1 MSTLIISHYYAEV
14 EKVMQYG
21 GTKKETAIRGAFQ
34 HLLNQ
39 YCEPKHLLLIPELEY
54 ATKFGAVVY
63 PDGTIKDAMRLD
75 WGWWESKDQFDNLDE
90 EIRKKLDKGY
100 PTDNIL
106 FEDSQTAVLIQRGA
120 ERLRV
125 SMRDADALHRLLT
138 AFISYERPEITEFRA
153 AIAGF
158 AADLPD
164 IVTRLREIIADAGQT
179 NAKFCAARDGLLRLC
194 QQTINPTITLLDI
207 REMLIQHILTEEIF
221 LTVFNEAQFHRENAV
236 AKELQT
242 VTDTFLFGSF
252 KKNLLASLETYYAA
266 IRKEAARIR
275 NHHEK
280 QNFLKVVYENFYRVY
295 NPKAA
300 DRLGVVYTP
309 NEIVRFMIESADY
322 LTHAHFGKLLA
333 DPDVEIIDPATG
345 TGTFITELIDYL
357 PKDKLPYKYQ
367 QEMHANEVAIL
378 PYYIANLNIE
388 YTYQQKMGEYV
399 EFPHI
404 CFVDTL
410 DNMGFWY
417 KEKQGDLFG
426 FGAENARRI
435 KEQNTRKIS
444 VILGNPPYNA
454 NQQNENDNNKNRAYP
469 EIDERI
475 KASYVKHSTAQ
486 KMKVYDMYA
495 RFFRWATD
503 RLAENGVVALITNSS
518 FIDAKGFDGFRKS
531 AQREFQ
537 EIWIVD
543 LGGDV
548 RKRETGNVFGI
559 KIGVAVSFMVKDA
572 AQNRP
577 CKIFYTK
584 IAAPT
589 QAEKFEWLRAVTF
602 DKLHFDHILP
612 DKDCNWIQLVDNDF
626 KTLLPLMAKKSSETV
641 FGLSS
646 NGVATNRDEWVYDF
660 SKTALAKKARFF
672 IEEYNHEVARWKARK
687 KADNI
692 QEIPDE
698 SNPVVDNFLHARNI
712 IKWSKMMKRD
722 KLRKGKR
729 GAFHKRDIRAALYRP
744 FTAQYLYFGYIPI
757 DMRGQQDVI
766 FPHADAEN
774 CVIAFNHSASV
785 PFSVLAANTLVD
797 LHFTGDSVCLPLY
810 RYDRDGNRFENIT
823 DWGLAQFRAQ
833 YGDAETPGR
842 APLPQI
848 NKIDIFHYIYAV
860 LHHPA
865 YRQTYELNLKR
876 EFPRIP
882 FYADFWQ
889 WAAWGRQLMELHLH
903 YETVAPFPLE
913 RKDVPS
919 VSTGKIRAKLKA
931 DKLKHAIIID
941 EVTTLTGV
949 PPEAWEYKLGN
960 RSALEWV
967 LDQYKENTPKDST
980 IAAQFDTYRF
990 AEYKEQVIDLLG
1002 RVCAVSVETMKI
1014 VAQMALINE

>member
-14 EKVMQYG
+14 ENVMQYG

-39 YCEPKHLLLIPELEY
+39 YCEPRHLLLIPELEY
-54 ATKFGAVVY
+54 ATKFGALVY

-138 AFISYERPEITEFRA
+138 AFISYERPEIAEFRA

-179 NAKFCAARDGLLRLC
+179 NATFCAARDGLLRLC
-194 QQTINPTITLLDI
+194 QQTINPAITPLDI

-236 AKELQT
+236 ARELQA

-309 NEIVRFMIESADY
+309 NEIVRFMIESADD

-357 PKDKLPYKYQ
+357 PKDKLPYKYR

-454 NQQNENDNNKNRAYP
+454 NQQNENDNNKNREYP
-469 EIDERI
+469 EIDELI
-475 KASYVKHSTAQ
+475 KQTYLKHSTAQ
-486 KMKVYDMYA
+486 KTKVYDMYA
-495 RFFRWATD
+495 RFFRWASH
-503 RLAENGVVALITNSS
+503 RLDENGVIAFVTNNS
-518 FIDAKGFDGFRKS
+518 FLTARTYDGFRKVV
-531 AQREFQ
+531 ADEFAA
-537 EIWIVD
+537 IYIVD
-543 LGGDV
+543 LNGNV
-548 RKRETGNVFGI
+548 RLQQRGNVFGI
-559 KIGVAVSFMVKDA
+559 KLGVAISFFIKKANHVG
-572 AQNRP
+572 P
-577 CKIFYTK
+577 CKIFYTSVD
-584 IAAPT
+584 ADT
-589 QAEKFEWLRAVTF
+589 AEERLRLLCAL
-602 DKLHFDHILP
+602 KLERMSLTHLIP
-612 DKDCNWIQLVDNDF
+612 DEKHHWIQLTRNDF
-626 KTLLPLMAKKSSETV
+626 ASLLPVADKQTKLAKNPCDERAIFKLFSLGAT
-641 FGLSS
+641 
-646 NGVATNRDEWVYDF
+646 TNRDEWLYDF
-660 SKTALAKKARFF
+660 NQRTLAQKIRYFLRLYHSE
-672 IEEYNHEVARWKARK
+672 ITRWKATIEQVKSSDFVTR
-687 KADNI
+687 D
-692 QEIPDE
+692 
-698 SNPVVDNFLHARNI
+698 
-712 IKWSKMMKRD
+712 IKWTSELETHMKKGHRIKFSKEKIIS
-722 KLRKGKR
+722 
-729 GAFHKRDIRAALYRP
+729 AQYRP
-744 FTAQYLYFGYIPI
+744 YVKKFLYFDKTLTHRPYQMPRVFPQKDTENI
-757 DMRGQQDVI
+757 VI
-766 FPHADAEN
+766 CFTDPNSEK
-774 CVIAFNHSASV
+774 
-785 PFSVLAANTLVD
+785 PFTCLVSDRMLD
-797 LHFTGDSVCLPLY
+797 LHLSSPGSGTECLPLY

-823 DWGLAQFRAQ
+823 DWGLAQFQAH
-833 YGDAETPGR
+833 YGNADISKR
-842 APLPQI
+842 
-848 NKIDIFHYIYAV
+848 DIFHYVYAV
-860 LHHPA
+860 LHNPA

-882 FYADFWQ
+882 FYADFSQ
-889 WAAWGRQLMELHLH
+889 WAEWGRQLMELHLH
-903 YETVAPFPLE
+903 YETAAPFPLE
-913 RKDVPS
+913 RKDFPS

-949 PPEAWEYKLGN
+949 PAEAWDYKLGN

-967 LDQYKENTPKDST
+967 LDQYKENTPKDPT

-1014 VAQMALINE
+1014 VAQMSAE